1 VGNWLEVYES
11 IKILNGEMVKDLY
24 EVSLNLSGAMI
35 FLGGKA
41 NSIEEGFQISEE
53 LIKNGKAFDKFL
65 EMVKLQKGDTKYLKN
80 PNQYPAAKYKETIV
94 ADKNGY
100 LKSVNNY
107 QIGMASL
114 ELGAGRL
121 TKNDRID
128 PSAGIIFNP
137 KIGNKIKKGDVIAE
151 LHTNN
156 KLKIDEVKSMIIGA
170 IAFSSTKVK
179 PEKLIKKI
187 IN

>member
-1 VGNWLEVYES
+1 
-11 IKILNGEMVKDLY
+11 
-24 EVSLNLSGAMI
+24 
-35 FLGGKA
+35 
-41 NSIEEGFQISEE
+41 
-53 LIKNGKAFDKFL
+53 
-65 EMVKLQKGDTKYLKN
+65 
-80 PNQYPAAKYKETIV
+80 
-94 ADKNGY
+94 
-100 LKSVNNY
+100 
-107 QIGMASL
+107 MASL

-128 PSAGIIFNP
+128 PSSGIIFNP
-137 KIGNKIKKGDVIAE
+137 KIGNKVKKGDVIAE

-170 IAFSSTKVK
+170 ITFSSTKVK